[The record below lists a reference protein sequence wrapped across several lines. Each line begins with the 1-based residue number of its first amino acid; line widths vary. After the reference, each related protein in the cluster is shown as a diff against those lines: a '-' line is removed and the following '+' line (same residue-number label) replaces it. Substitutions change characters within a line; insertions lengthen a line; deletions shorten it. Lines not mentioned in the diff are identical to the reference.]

1 MYQVYRQT
9 LGNKPLLFGGGSPDT
24 GGSEDL
30 SGVDLSM
37 AHAPATLNWWNWQNG
52 RWAMWWQPYW
62 SWYGFNSR
70 VEWCACFVS
79 WCYNQ
84 AGKSEPRFA
93 GCEWRVFPGS
103 SLMASGVRV
112 VMIILLPVMRFSLT
126 GIRMELPT
134 MWGLSLVRMEAGS
147 TLWREIPVMPAKS
160 KVMI

>member
-1 MYQVYRQT
+1 MVLTAGWNGVLVSYPGAITKLEKANRALQAV
-9 LGNKPLLFGGGSPDT
+9 
-24 GGSEDL
+24 
-30 SGVDLSM
+30 SG
-37 AHAPATLNWWNWQNG
+37 
-52 RWAMWWQPYW
+52 
-62 SWYGFNSR
+62 
-70 VEWCACFVS
+70 
-79 WCYNQ
+79 
-84 AGKSEPRFA
+84 
-93 GCEWRVFPGS
+93 RVFPGS